1 MEPHSEC
8 AAQWMEQRSSN
19 GILISRAVN
28 GVAKRMRVVV
38 QCAAV
43 NVPVQEPPSGAVRS
57 ERSRP
62 VHEFA
67 QRMSRKGN
75 SAAHSEWRFRVGA
88 AQTASE

>member
-8 AAQWMEQRSSN
+8 AAQWMEQRSFN

-43 NVPVQEPPSGAVRS
+43 TVPV
-57 ERSRP
+57 
-62 VHEFA
+62 
-67 QRMSRKGN
+67 N
-75 SAAHSEWRFRVGA
+75 GA
-88 AQTASE
+88 AKWSRAQ

>member
-8 AAQWMEQRSSN
+8 AAQWMEQRSFN

-43 NVPVQEPPSGAVRS
+43 NVPV
-57 ERSRP
+57 
-62 VHEFA
+62 
-67 QRMSRKGN
+67 N
-75 SAAHSEWRFRVGA
+75 GA
-88 AQTASE
+88 AKWSRAQ